1 MTGEQL
7 KSKLDALGISQAEA
21 ARRMGVSSQSFN
33 QFLEAKDVKTGLLE
47 NICEAFGLNMGAFYD
62 GAASS
67 PKDDEDSELTRLRE
81 ENQRLREE
89 LRMKSDPSQPKR
101 ESEVYHLWM
110 EYMKTEE
117 RRMNIN
123 NRMFELYQKEKE
135 G

>member
-7 KSKLDALGISQAEA
+7 KSKLEALGISQAEA
-21 ARRMGVSSQSFN
+21 ARRLGVIPQSFN

-47 NICEAFGLNMGAFYD
+47 NLCEAFGLNMGAFYD
-62 GAASS
+62 GMASAINES
-67 PKDDEDSELTRLRE
+67 EDSELARLRE
-81 ENQRLREE
+81 ENARLREE
-89 LRMKSDPSQPKR
+89 LRMKSDPNQPQR
-101 ESEVYHLWM
+101 ESEVYRLWV

>member
-47 NICEAFGLNMGAFYD
+47 NLCEAFNLNMGVFYD

-67 PKDDEDSELTRLRE
+67 PTAIDDSELSRLRE
-81 ENQRLREE
+81 ENARLREE
-89 LRMKSDPSQPKR
+89 LRLKLDPNQPKR

-110 EYMKTEE
+110 EYMKITE
-117 RRMNIN
+117 RMQ
-123 NRMFELYQKEKE
+123 ELYQKEKE

>member
-7 KSKLDALGISQAEA
+7 KNKLNALGISQAEA
-21 ARRMGVSSQSFN
+21 SRRLGVSSQSLN
-33 QFLEAKDVKTGLLE
+33 QSLEAKDVKTGLLE
-47 NICEAFGLNMGAFYD
+47 NLCEAFNLNMGVFYD

-89 LRMKSDPSQPKR
+89 LRIKSDPNQPKR

>member
-7 KSKLDALGISQAEA
+7 KSKLEALGISQAEA
-21 ARRMGVSSQSFN
+21 ARRLGVIPQSFN

-47 NICEAFGLNMGAFYD
+47 NLCEAFGLNIGDFYD
-62 GAASS
+62 GMASAINES
-67 PKDDEDSELTRLRE
+67 EDSELARLRE
-81 ENQRLREE
+81 ENARLREE
-89 LRMKSDPSQPKR
+89 LRMKSDPNQPQR
-101 ESEVYHLWM
+101 ESEVYRLWV